1 MLQDLIKLKDIL
13 DTKLTPIVEAI
24 EKADPTTEEYSR
36 LLDNFSM
43 SITLNSNLSKTLIGV
58 EQALNKEKVEEKVE
72 EK

>member
-1 MLQDLIKLKDIL
+1 MLQDLVKLKDIL

-24 EKADPTTEEYSR
+24 EKSDPTTEEYSR

-43 SITLNSNLSKTLIGV
+43 SITLSSNLSKTLIGV